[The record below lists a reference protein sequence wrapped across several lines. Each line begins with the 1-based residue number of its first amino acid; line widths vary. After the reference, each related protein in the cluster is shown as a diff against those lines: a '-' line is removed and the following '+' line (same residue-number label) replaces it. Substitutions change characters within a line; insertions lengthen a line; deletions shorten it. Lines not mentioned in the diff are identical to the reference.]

1 MGILKIQNFFK
12 TKRARLYTWLLRSD
26 AGHIGKSSTVFPPFH
41 SGDIKTLH
49 IGDRVNIHA
58 GGWIQTIP
66 EYGQDKFDPE
76 LKIGD
81 GTYIG
86 HRCHIIV
93 CDKMIIG
100 KDVTIADNVYIT
112 DNLHGFEDISCGI
125 MPQPLKIPGP
135 VVIEDEVWLGER
147 VCVMPN
153 VTIGK
158 HSVIGA
164 NSVVTKD
171 IPPYSI
177 AVGSPAR
184 VIKQYNH
191 DIKKWE
197 IYKEQIELINFKTAK
212 LA

>member
-1 MGILKIQNFFK
+1 MGILKLQNFLK
-12 TKRARLYTWLLRSD
+12 GKRARIYTWLLRGD
-26 AGHIGKSSTVFPPFH
+26 AAYIGKGSIIYPPFH
-41 SGDIKTLH
+41 SGNIKTLY
-49 IGDRVNIHA
+49 IGYNVKVQA
-58 GGWIQTIP
+58 GGWITTIP
-66 EYGQDKFDPE
+66 QYGQDKFNPE

-86 HRCHIIV
+86 NRCHIIV
-93 CDKMIIG
+93 CDKMVIG
-100 KDVTIADNVYIT
+100 QNVTIADNVYIT
-112 DNLHGFEDISCGI
+112 DNMHGFEDISCGV
-125 MPQPLKIPGP
+125 MFQSLKLPGP
-135 VVIEDEVWLGER
+135 VVIEDDVWLGER

-184 VIKQYNH
+184 VIKKYDHAAKQYV
-191 DIKKWE
+191 
-197 IYKEQIELINFKTAK
+197 LV
-212 LA
+212 

>member
-1 MGILKIQNFFK
+1 MGILKTQNFFK
-12 TKRARLYTWLLRSD
+12 GKKAMFYTWLLRGD
-26 AGHIGKSSTVFPPFH
+26 AKHIGKNSFIQPPFH
-41 SGDIKTLH
+41 SGNIRNVY
-49 IGDRVNIHA
+49 IGDNVSIFA

-66 EYGQDKFDPE
+66 EYLRDKFNPE

-93 CDKMIIG
+93 CDKMTIG

-112 DNLHGFEDISCGI
+112 DNLHGFEDISCGV
-125 MPQPLKIPGP
+125 MPQSLKIPGP
-135 VVIEDEVWLGER
+135 VTIEDEAWIGER
-147 VCVMPN
+147 VCIMPN

-171 IPPYSI
+171 IPPYSV
-177 AVGSPAR
+177 AVGCPAR

-191 DIKKWE
+191 ESGKWE
-197 IYKEQIELINFKTAK
+197 SK
-212 LA
+212 